1 MSQGFDTA
9 RYYEAQMAAFTER
22 IIPDHPTIIEFGG
35 KPFGDFH
42 ASRVLPGYDPDVKA
56 AIVRDVHTELGNNV
70 ITMAVHA
77 RDILAAPNGRRPG
90 KRIRGDYGIT
100 YEEEA
105 LRMADEARQRHG
117 IPIAALAITATP
129 PVLSSE
135 NADFMSAY
143 TERLEAGFDTI
154 RILPELPG
162 YPNISERDI
171 VDSLTRTDP
180 ITAGDQSIMV
190 VSPGGGSG
198 KFSVAIT
205 EMAHKLASNHVPNFL
220 KFETFPVFRLSAIH
234 PLNRAF
240 IAATAD
246 LGNEI
251 VELENGLTN
260 YDKDIGNFT
269 LLKTL
274 LSQFPD
280 AVTPMAFHREPT
292 DMGVNVI
299 EAGITDEDIVANAC
313 KLEIKRRIKRYE
325 TEVANSKE
333 HPHTIAIA
341 TSMLL

>member
-1 MSQGFDTA
+1 MTQGFDTA
-9 RYYEAQMAAFTER
+9 RYYDAQIAAFSEQ
-22 IIPDHPTIIEFGG
+22 IVPDHPTVIEFGG

-42 ASRVLPGYDPDVKA
+42 ASRVLPGYDPDIKA
-56 AIVRDVHTELGNNV
+56 AIVRDIHQELGNNV

-77 RDILAAPNGRRPG
+77 KDILAAPNGRRPG

-105 LRMADEARQRHG
+105 LRMADEARLQHD
-117 IPIAALAITATP
+117 IPVSAIAITSTP
-129 PVLSSE
+129 NVLSSE
-135 NADFMSAY
+135 NADFIDAY
-143 TERLEAGFDTI
+143 VERLKGDFDTV
-154 RILPELPG
+154 RVLQELSG
-162 YPNISERDI
+162 YPYIGEDD
-171 VDSLTRTDP
+171 VVGCLTRTEAVTEP
-180 ITAGDQSIMV
+180 DQSVMI

-205 EMAHKLASNHVPNFL
+205 EMAHKLAGGHIPNFI
-220 KFETFPVFRLSAIH
+220 KFETFPVFNLTPHH

-246 LGNEI
+246 LGNQ
-251 VELENGLTN
+251 VVTLDNGMTN

-280 AVTPMAFHREPT
+280 LVTPMAFYKEPT

-299 EAGITDEDIVANAC
+299 ETGITDEDVVASAC
-313 KLEIKRRIKRYE
+313 KMEIKRRVRRYQ
-325 TEVANSKE
+325 TEVANQSE
-333 HPHTIAIA
+333 HQNTVSIAE
-341 TSMLL
+341 SMLL